1 MAAGQQGV
9 TAAVTG
15 PTGDLGIA
23 IVSALERSRRVK
35 RIVGMARRPFDPKS
49 QGWRKTEYR
58 QGDVQDQASVRDAVR
73 GADVV
78 VHLAFTVLQAS
89 EATRAINVDGSRNV
103 FEAAVREGAERI
115 CYASSVA
122 AYGFHDDNPAW
133 LTEETPARGTPE
145 MPYSAHKAEVEA
157 ILAETLLSTEHTNA
171 WIFRPCIVAGPRADT
186 FLRQIPYFQISERL
200 PDPVARFLSGMPALK
215 PVIPDVGPNF
225 QLVHEDDV
233 ASAFV
238 AGALGRGSPGPYNL
252 AARGT
257 LGMGDVADALGWYSF
272 PLPDAALDATAE
284 VVARMPRVPSMASW
298 IHAVR
303 KPVLMRT
310 TRAQKELGW
319 RPKHTAKGTLKD
331 MIDAY
336 RSSREGVSADD

>member
-1 MAAGQQGV
+1 MAPQQGLTV
-9 TAAVTG
+9 AVTG

-23 IVSALERSRRVK
+23 LVSALERSRRVK

-58 QGDVQDQASVRDAVR
+58 QGDVQDAASVREAVK

-89 EATRAINVDGSRNV
+89 DASHAINVDGSRNV
-103 FEAAVREGAERI
+103 FEAAVAGGAERI

-122 AYGFHDDNPAW
+122 AYGFHDDNPDW
-133 LTEETPARGTPE
+133 LTEDVPPRGTPTH
-145 MPYSAHKAEVEA
+145 PYSAQKAEVEDV
-157 ILAETLLSTEHTNA
+157 LAQALLKTERTHA
-171 WIFRPCIVAGPRADT
+171 WVFRPCIVAGPKADT
-186 FLRQIPYFQISERL
+186 FLKQIPYLQLSKRL
-200 PDPVARFLSGMPALK
+200 PDSVVRFLQSMPVLK
-215 PVIPDVGPNF
+215 PVIPDIGPPF

-252 AARGT
+252 AASGKLT
-257 LGMGDVADALGWYSF
+257 MSDVADALGYYAF
-272 PLPDAALDATAE
+272 PLPDFALEATAE
-284 VVARMPRVPSMASW
+284 VVSRVPGLPPEVRW
-298 IHAVR
+298 IEAVR

-310 TRAQKELGW
+310 ARAKKELGW
-319 RPKHTAKGTLKD
+319 KPKHTAKATLRQ

-336 RSSREGVSADD
+336 REDHRPA